1 MNHLSTN
8 ALKHRQ
14 ALYDRE
20 APPGF
25 LEKIGVYYYR
35 RLAEKA
41 GLREGPRT
49 RIEDL
54 PSDDILEQEARQITT
69 DNALIATSTHTVT
82 TMVTVWVEVEYFEV
96 LDSWN
101 YWLLQGGVT
110 LVMLALEFLT
120 LFWTSLRSVHS
131 LARLTGHDR
140 VEGDPL
146 LPGDDTVANIL
157 ARAALEVPDPI
168 VRYLGVDPLKYVSK
182 ARLLLIG
189 LLYKAKV
196 VLTSV
201 AAKFLLRR
209 ALGRSSLR
217 ILAPWIAVPITA
229 FWDAWVIYKVACEA
243 RLRLFGH
250 RLAQY
255 LASEILTPELFKRLS
270 PLAREGAVRAVAT
283 TMVLTQNYH
292 PNMLMLLVQISAAV
306 DILEEGKDYDDW
318 DEFREL
324 LYQVSEEERYFLLD
338 LVCIAAAFDGK
349 LSRRERKLLPEA
361 FGEHSQV
368 YFERINDL
376 KNKLING
383 QLHAA
388 KELCKLD
395 FRPG

>member
-1 MNHLSTN
+1 MIPIST
-8 ALKHRQ
+8 AQKRLQ
-14 ALYDRE
+14 AAYDRTT
-20 APPGF
+20 PPGF
-25 LEKIGVYYYR
+25 LEKIGVHYYR
-35 RLAEKA
+35 RLAERA
-41 GLREGPRT
+41 GLQEGPRP

-54 PSDDILEQEARQITT
+54 PEDEILEQQARQITT
-69 DNALIATSTHTVT
+69 DNALIALAVGAVT
-82 TMVTVWVEVEYFEV
+82 TMVTVWVEVEYFHTM
-96 LDSWN
+96 DTWN
-101 YWLLQGGVT
+101 YWVLQGSVT
-110 LVMLALEFLT
+110 LVMLTLEFLT

-157 ARAALEVPDPI
+157 ARAALEVPDPV
-168 VRYLGVDPLKYVSK
+168 VRYLGVDPLKYISK
-182 ARLLLIG
+182 SKLLLIG

-217 ILAPWIAVPITA
+217 VYAPWVAVPITA

-255 LASEILTPELFKRLS
+255 LASEILTPQLFEHLS

-283 TMVLTQNYH
+283 TMVLTENYH

-306 DILEEGKDYDDW
+306 DILEDRRDYDDW
-318 DEFREL
+318 EAFKTL
-324 LYQVSEEERYFLLD
+324 LNQVSTKERHFLLD
-338 LVCIAAAFDGK
+338 LVCIAAAFDGR
-349 LSRRERKLLPEA
+349 LSRRERQLLPEA
-361 FGEHSQV
+361 FGKHTQT
-368 YFERINDL
+368 YFERIETL
-376 KNKLING
+376 MEHLVNG
-383 QLHAA
+383 RLHAA
-388 KELCKLD
+388 KALCKLD
-395 FRPG
+395 FEAG